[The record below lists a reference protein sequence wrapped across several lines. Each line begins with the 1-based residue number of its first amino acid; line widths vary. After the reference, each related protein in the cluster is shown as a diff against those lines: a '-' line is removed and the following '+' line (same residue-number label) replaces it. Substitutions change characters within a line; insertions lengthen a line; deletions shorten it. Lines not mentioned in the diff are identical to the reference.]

1 MYYKLNNFVFVRN
14 INNYLQIVDK
24 RDDSEL
30 IGDYVS
36 FLFAKHLDYSPLQIE
51 KIANNICS
59 EFSGNIDFQTI
70 KKDATLFFDRLKDF
84 GLVSSSDSIEGFLD
98 NNSIIILPKQKILL
112 PKDEL
117 KKFQELKKN
126 NPRIQSIIVEIT
138 QKCNERCVHCYI
150 PHENKNLLMSDN
162 DFYSIVDAC
171 CEIGTVVNFRISGGE
186 CMSHPSFKKYIRY
199 VKDKGFALTLLT
211 NLTLLDD
218 ETIDILKEGTLS
230 QVQVSMFSVNPE
242 IHDRI
247 TTVPGSLEKTM
258 KNIEKLEAAGV
269 PVSIATQAMEL
280 NKDSIEEL
288 YEYTNKHGFNLR
300 CDWTII
306 AKENRNE
313 ENLSYRI
320 RDLSNYK
327 NICKTRLKHCDGYEK
342 ELNEAL
348 SRSPKPET
356 SHLCN
361 AGTNGLYIDTN
372 LNVHPCPGWD
382 LIVGDLRSDSLSDIW
397 NKSEILQKIRNVVLK
412 DFPKCAKCDI
422 RNLCSICMAQADM
435 EKVANDFKFEMPEYV
450 CSMYRVIYDTIQE
463 ELKLTNKAKK
473 HECE

>member
-1 MYYKLNNFVFVRN
+1 MFYQLNNFAFVRKV
-14 INNYLQIVDK
+14 NNYLQIVDK

-30 IGDYVS
+30 IGDYTS
-36 FLFAKHLDYSPLQIE
+36 YLFAKHLDYSPSHIDV
-51 KIANNICS
+51 IVNGICS
-59 EFSGNIDFQTI
+59 EFEGNVDISVVKNDTI
-70 KKDATLFFDRLKDF
+70 QFLDKLIDF
-84 GLVSSSDSIEGFLD
+84 GLVSKSNQANGFEKCVIDNRKLVQQKSI
-98 NNSIIILPKQKILL
+98 L

-117 KKFQELKKN
+117 DVFQSLYDQ
-126 NPRIQSIIVEIT
+126 NPCLQSILVEIT

-150 PHENKNLLMSDN
+150 PHENKTILMSDN
-162 DFYSIVDAC
+162 DFFGIVDAC

-269 PVSIATQAMEL
+269 PVSIATQAMEI
-280 NKDSIEEL
+280 NKDSIEGL

-306 AKENRNE
+306 AKENRSN

-320 RDLSNYK
+320 RDLSDYK
-327 NICKTRLKHCDGYEK
+327 NICQTRLKHCDGYEK
-342 ELNEAL
+342 ELREEL
-348 SRSPKPET
+348 SQTPKSEIT
-356 SHLCN
+356 HLCN

-372 LNVHPCPGWD
+372 LFVHPCPGWD
-382 LIVGDLRSDSLSDIW
+382 LIVGDLKSDSLSDIW
-397 NKSEILQKIRNVVLK
+397 NKSEKLQKIRDVVLK

-450 CSMYRVIYDTIQE
+450 CSMYRVIYDTIQD
-463 ELKLTNKAKK
+463 ELKLN
-473 HECE
+473 

>member
-1 MYYKLNNFVFVRN
+1 MYYQLNNFTFIRN
-14 INNYLQIVDK
+14 VNNYLQIVDK

-30 IGDYVS
+30 IGDFS
-36 FLFAKHLDYSPLQIE
+36 SWLFAKHLNYCPLDID
-51 KIANNICS
+51 KIVNNICS
-59 EFSGNIDFQTI
+59 EFVGNVDFSTVKNDAIDF
-70 KKDATLFFDRLKDF
+70 FDSLVDY
-84 GLVSSSDSIEGFLD
+84 GLVSKNDQAKSPVEDVSKT
-98 NNSIIILPKQKILL
+98 NNQAKQATLLSKEQMEQFQTMKNQKPCLQNIII
-112 PKDEL
+112 
-117 KKFQELKKN
+117 
-126 NPRIQSIIVEIT
+126 EIT

-150 PHENKNLLMSDN
+150 PHENKNSIMSDK
-162 DFYSIVDAC
+162 DFYAIVDMC
-171 CEIGTVVNFRISGGE
+171 GGIETILNVRITGGE
-186 CMSHPSFKKYIRY
+186 CMSHPSFKNYIRY

-218 ETIDILKEGTLS
+218 ETIYILKEGTLS

-247 TTVPGSLEKTM
+247 TAVPGSLEKTM
-258 KNIEKLEAAGV
+258 KNIEKLKAAGV
-269 PVSIATQAMEL
+269 PVSIATQAMEI
-280 NKDSIEEL
+280 NKDSIERL
-288 YEYTNKHGFNLR
+288 YEYTIKHGFNLR

-306 AKENRNE
+306 AKENRNS

-327 NICKTRLKHCDGYEK
+327 NICKSRLKHCDGYEK
-342 ELNEAL
+342 ELRKAL
-348 SRSPKPET
+348 SRDPKPET

-372 LNVHPCPGWD
+372 LKVHPCPGWD
-382 LIVGDLRSDSLSDIW
+382 LIVGDLKSDSLSDIW
-397 NKSEILQKIRNVVLK
+397 NKSEKLQKVRDVVLK

-450 CSMYRVIYDTIQE
+450 CSMYRVIYDTIQDE
-463 ELKLTNKAKK
+463 VFLRSDE
-473 HECE
+473 